1 MRRKNLKQKITLYG
15 LIVAFLVIVALGVI
29 IFLGY
34 KRLQETKEHGEALQ
48 AEIDANKQLV
58 YVSSRAISKG
68 ETVDDTNL
76 MQQMIYTGLPADY
89 YITDEDLGGTL
100 ITDIQPNAPIM
111 KGMVKPIEITQDM
124 REYEVLVAHL
134 MTTQKED
141 DVVDVRIL
149 FPNGED
155 YLLLSKKP
163 VHDLSMSASL
173 FTTYLNEEE
182 ILRMGS
188 AIVDAYTSY
197 WGPADKAGSGDE
209 GDGYSGYARIYTVR
223 YVEENI
229 QDEALPYYPVKAE
242 TLDLINSDPN
252 ILTKAENTL
261 HLQARMDLEVR
272 MQDATNK
279 GGILDGFNNMD
290 SAADAAIQDRLQT
303 EADEATDEESGEPE
317 EAVSENEVPEG
328 QTEAAPVYDYGQGTG
343 TDGSGQGT
351 GTDNSGIVI
360 ELTQ

>member
-34 KRLQETKEHGEALQ
+34 KRLQETRAHGDALQ
-48 AEIDANKQLV
+48 AELDANKQLV
-58 YVSSRAISKG
+58 YVSNRAISKG
-68 ETVDDTNL
+68 EIIDETNV
-76 MQQMIYTGLPADY
+76 MQQMIYTGLPVDY
-89 YITDEDLGGTL
+89 YINDEDLGSTL
-100 ITDIQPNAPIM
+100 ITDIQPNEPVM
-111 KGMVKPIEITQDM
+111 KGMVKPIEITQDL

-134 MTTQKED
+134 MTTQQEND
-141 DVVDVRIL
+141 MVDVRIL

-163 VHDLSMSASL
+163 IHDLNMAAAL

-197 WGPADKAGSGDE
+197 WGQGSKTENE

-223 YVEENI
+223 YVEDNI
-229 QDEALPYYPVKAE
+229 QDEAIPYYPVKAE

-261 HLQARMDLEVR
+261 HLQARLDLERR
-272 MQDATNK
+272 MQDATYK
-279 GGILDGFNNMD
+279 GGTLDGFLNMD
-290 SAADAAIQDRLQT
+290 DSQDSAIKDRLQQ
-303 EADEATDEESGEPE
+303 EGAEGADEAAAEPE
-317 EAVSENEVPEG
+317 ETVSDNTVPED
-328 QTEAAPVYDYGQGTG
+328 TTATTPMYDYGAG
-343 TDGSGQGT
+343 D
-351 GTDNSGIVI
+351 DSGIVI